1 MLPEPPTEPQTRRN
15 TASGMRT
22 NTCAAAPVSFAIRQQ
37 RAMERLVLMGIPLS
51 EIFQCYRP
59 EIGAVDLMRGETVL
73 DSIQV

>member
-1 MLPEPPTEPQTRRN
+1 
-15 TASGMRT
+15 
-22 NTCAAAPVSFAIRQQ
+22 
-37 RAMERLVLMGIPLS
+37 MERLVLMGIPLS

>member
-1 MLPEPPTEPQTRRN
+1 MLPEPPTGPQTRRN
-15 TASGMRT
+15 TANGTRT
-22 NTCAAAPVSFAIRQQ
+22 NTCAAAPVSFEVRQQ